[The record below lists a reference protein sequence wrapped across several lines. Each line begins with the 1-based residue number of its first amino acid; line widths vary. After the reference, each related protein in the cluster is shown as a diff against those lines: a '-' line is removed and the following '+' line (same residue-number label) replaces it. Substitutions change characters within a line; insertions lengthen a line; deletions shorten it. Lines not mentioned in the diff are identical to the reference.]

1 MTLVR
6 YELPIDGYGFF
17 EMLSRFVEKVDVGGV
32 FDICRRDR
40 GVHNQMSTVVI
51 CVVIRFVRFQLN

>member
-17 EMLSRFVEKVDVGGV
+17 EMLSRFVEKVDVSGV
-32 FDICRRDR
+32 FDIRRSDR
-40 GVHNQMSTVVI
+40 GIHNQMSAVVI
-51 CVVIRFVRFQLN
+51 CVVINFLRL